1 MEGYG
6 HETEWDYLGSKC
18 KYKIKKN
25 KGTESPNTPTLKN
38 WKEEKEPAADP
49 EKE

>member
-6 HETEWDYLGSKC
+6 YEIEWDYLGSKC

-25 KGTESPNTPTLKN
+25 KGIEFFNILILKN
-38 WKEEKEPAADP
+38 WKEEKELVVDF